1 MFRLDEILH
10 RTGAENAELRRVNKK
25 SWKRP
30 EKTSASSR
38 KALWNKIFSA
48 ALGVL
53 CASALN
59 TAFAQTDKLSGI
71 GRTATPLEVKAWDID
86 VRPDFKG
93 LPPGRGSVKQGEVI
107 WEAKCASCHGSFA
120 ESAEIFTPIA
130 GGTTADDIK
139 TGRVKSLLPGANQ
152 PQRTSLMKLST
163 LSTLWDYINR
173 AMPWNAPKTLTT
185 DEVYATTAYILF
197 LGNVLPE
204 EFTLSNSNVRQVQAM
219 LPNRNGMTTAHA
231 LWPGK
236 ELGGQPRPD
245 VQGSACMNNC
255 SAEVVVKSF
264 LPDYARN
271 SHGNLADQSRPFG
284 PARGVNSAGTANTAQ
299 SPANNGSNKPLAP
312 ENTTRAAIESIASV
326 TTVTSVTPAVDMIK
340 VNGLLQKY
348 TCVSCH
354 GMDSKL
360 LGPSF
365 RDVANRYKDRADA
378 VTLLSGKIRSG
389 GQGAWGGVAMPA
401 QALSRDESDQLAQW
415 LSQLGGKALAK

>member
-1 MFRLDEILH
+1 MFRSDEALH
-10 RTGAENAELRRVNKK
+10 RRGAESAGLRRAGKK
-25 SWKRP
+25 GCKHP
-30 EKTSASSR
+30 KNFSAFLS
-38 KALWNKIFSA
+38 KPLWNKFFSA
-48 ALGVL
+48 VLGVL
-53 CASALN
+53 CACALGV
-59 TAFAQTDKLSGI
+59 AFAQTDKLAGI
-71 GRTATPLEVKAWDID
+71 GRTATPQEIKAWDID

-93 LPPGRGSVKQGEVI
+93 LPAGQGSVRQGEVI

-120 ESAEIFTPIA
+120 ESSEVFTPIA

-204 EFTLSNSNVRQVQAM
+204 DFTLSNNNVRQVQAM
-219 LPNRNGMTTAHA
+219 LPNRHGMTTAHG

-255 SAEVVVKSF
+255 SAAVVIKSF

-284 PARGVNSAGTANTAQ
+284 PARGINSAGAASAAQ
-299 SPANNGSNKPLAP
+299 SPGNNESNKPLAP
-312 ENTTRAAIESIASV
+312 EATAQAAIENIAI
-326 TTVTSVTPAVDMIK
+326 TTVATPVVDAEK
-340 VNGLLQKY
+340 VNALLQKY
-348 TCVSCH
+348 GCVSCH
-354 GMDSKL
+354 GMNRKL
-360 LGPSF
+360 VGPSF
-365 RDVANRYKDRADA
+365 NAVASHYKDRADA
-378 VTLLSGKIRSG
+378 VTLLSGKIKSG
-389 GQGAWGGVAMPA
+389 GQGVWGGIAMPA
-401 QALSRDESDQLAQW
+401 QALSRDEANQLAQW
-415 LSQLGGKALAK
+415 LIQLGDKGMAK